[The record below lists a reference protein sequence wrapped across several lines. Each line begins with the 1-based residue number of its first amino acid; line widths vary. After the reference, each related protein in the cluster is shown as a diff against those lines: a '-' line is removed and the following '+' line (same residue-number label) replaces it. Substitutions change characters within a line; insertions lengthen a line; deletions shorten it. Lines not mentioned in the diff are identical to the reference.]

1 MLSKKWV
8 IKIRRESGFLMKSKE
23 QIENVLL
30 SEYDARD
37 GTMPMS
43 EMDWA
48 NNAGWIEA
56 LEFVLDIDKDIRE
69 QKAIDEH
76 LSKILLTN
84 EERNDIIGRTIQK
97 LRSEAEL
104 FIDDEDSEPCNICT
118 CGIDCP

>member
-1 MLSKKWV
+1 MNIKYVRNVLLERWV
-8 IKIRRESGFLMKSKE
+8 TEIRRESGFLMKSKE

-56 LEFVLDIDKDIRE
+56 LEFVLDIDKDIR
-69 QKAIDEH
+69 
-76 LSKILLTN
+76 
-84 EERNDIIGRTIQK
+84 
-97 LRSEAEL
+97 
-104 FIDDEDSEPCNICT
+104 
-118 CGIDCP
+118 

>member
-1 MLSKKWV
+1 
-8 IKIRRESGFLMKSKE
+8 MKSRVH
-23 QIENVLL
+23 IEAALTE
-30 SEYDARD
+30 EYAHLEGDI
-37 GTMPMS
+37 PMD
-43 EMDWA
+43 EMEWA
-48 NNAGWIEA
+48 HNQGWIEA
-56 LEFVLDIDKDIRE
+56 LEFVLDIDKEIRE